1 MATLR
6 CSLPVNTTAHLRK
19 RGCRAVSASRGICV
33 RASAP
38 EQVSPLREP
47 LTLVTPRRNV
57 MSWPLQA
64 SGELQ
69 YNRLLLTILDANPFL
84 SDGSRTAVATA
95 ALLAKQYR
103 SKVTVLVVDEPGT
116 ENTDPTR
123 RLESISWHL
132 KDRGCEDFEVVER
145 AITSP
150 ASVLVGDVADEISA
164 DMVVLSSEAV
174 HAKHVDANQL
184 AEFVSCPVLLL
195 P

>member
-6 CSLPVNTTAHLRK
+6 CLPVLNGHFRNTDQP
-19 RGCRAVSASRGICV
+19 CRSTRRVPKVCV
-33 RASAP
+33 RASASAQQP
-38 EQVSPLREP
+38 QVSDAE
-47 LTLVTPRRNV
+47 T
-57 MSWPLQA
+57 
-64 SGELQ
+64 LQ
-69 YNRLLLTILDANPFL
+69 YNRVLLTILDANPFL

-95 ALLAKQYR
+95 ALMARQYK

-116 ENTDPTR
+116 ENQDPTR
-123 RLESISWHL
+123 RLESITWHL
-132 KDRGCEDFEVVER
+132 RERGCENFELVEK

-150 ASVLVGDVADEISA
+150 ASVLVGDFADEIAA